1 MQQKNQTLISHAPL
15 SSLSLIGVDEL
26 RFKRWDAFDMTYVFR
41 ICTTLFFSTLFGLTL
56 THADSFPVRPITLL
70 VPFAPGGG
78 TDSIARDMAK
88 ALAEKLGQPVV
99 VDNKG
104 GGGGALGAH
113 AVAKSAADGYTLL
126 FATSTFVTHAA
137 IEASGDYQ
145 IEKDFAPIAM
155 IGRGPLL
162 VVTSKSLT
170 VKTLAQLKT
179 TAASMPQGVDFCS
192 AGNGSINHLAGE
204 LFRERSG
211 LNLTHIPYN
220 GSGPATLDLL
230 AGRVQLFFATVP
242 TILPY
247 VRERRVELLAVTSA
261 KRSPLFPNTPTM
273 AESGYKDF
281 DISTW
286 WGVLAPAKTPKAV
299 IEKLNLAINEVA
311 ANDPVRTRL
320 IHEGAEAI
328 SGSPTAFAQTLS
340 HELVQWRDVAKVAG
354 LRADKP

>member
-1 MQQKNQTLISHAPL
+1 MAL
-15 SSLSLIGVDEL
+15 
-26 RFKRWDAFDMTYVFR
+26 DMTHAFKLC
-41 ICTTLFFSTLFGLTL
+41 IALMCAAWWA
-56 THADSFPVRPITLL
+56 THAVHAESYPVRSITLV

-78 TDSIARDMAK
+78 TDSMARDMAK

-126 FATSTFVTHAA
+126 FATSTFVTNAA
-137 IEASGDYQ
+137 SETSGNYQ
-145 IEKDFAPIAM
+145 IEKDFAPIAI

-162 VVTSKSLT
+162 VVTSKSLG

-179 TAASMPQGVDFCS
+179 TIASMPQGVDFCS

-204 LFRERSG
+204 LFRQHSG
-211 LNLTHIPYN
+211 LNLTHIPYK
-220 GSGPATLDLL
+220 GSGPATIDLL

-247 VRERRVELLAVTSA
+247 VRDQRVELLAVTSA

-286 WGVLAPAKTPKAV
+286 WGVLAPAKTPQAV
-299 IEKLNLAINEVA
+299 VEKLNLAINEVA
-311 ANDPVRTRL
+311 AHDPVRTRL
-320 IHEGAEAI
+320 MHEGAEAI
-328 SGSPTAFAQTLS
+328 RGTPEAFARMLS
-340 HELVQWRDVAKVAG
+340 HELVQWRAVAKAAG
-354 LRADKP
+354 LRTDKP

>member
-1 MQQKNQTLISHAPL
+1 MVLL
-15 SSLSLIGVDEL
+15 
-26 RFKRWDAFDMTYVFR
+26 DMTHAFKLCIALV
-41 ICTTLFFSTLFGLTL
+41 CSTLFGVNWA
-56 THADSFPVRPITLL
+56 HADIYPTRPITLV

-88 ALAEKLGQPVV
+88 ALAEKLGQAVV

-104 GGGGALGAH
+104 GGGGALGAN

-126 FATSTFVTHAA
+126 FATSTLVTNAA
-137 IEASGDYQ
+137 SEASSSYQ

-155 IGRGPLL
+155 MGRGPLL
-162 VVTSKSLT
+162 VVTSKSLG
-170 VKTLAQLKT
+170 VKTIAQLKST
-179 TAASMPQGVDFCS
+179 VAAMPQGVDFCS

-204 LFRERSG
+204 LFRQHSG
-211 LNLTHIPYN
+211 LNLTHIPYK

-247 VRERRVELLAVTSA
+247 LRDQRVELLAVTSA
-261 KRSPLFPNTPTM
+261 KRSVLFPNTPTM
-273 AESGYKDF
+273 VESGYKDF

-299 IEKLNLAINEVA
+299 IDKLNLAINEVSA
-311 ANDPVRTRL
+311 HDPVRTRL
-320 IHEGAEAI
+320 VHEGAEAI
-328 SGSPTAFAQTLS
+328 SGSPAAFAQTLS
-340 HELVQWRDVAKVAG
+340 HELVQWRAVAKVAG